1 MLKNFNP
8 FDIFIGIVA
17 MLSGLTAVFMVVV
30 LFNDGILHWFILF
43 MVACYYLGKFIRE
56 RTGI

>member
-17 MLSGLTAVFMVVV
+17 MLCVLIAVFVVVV

-43 MVACYYLGKFIRE
+43 IAASYYLGKFISE
-56 RTGI
+56 KTGL